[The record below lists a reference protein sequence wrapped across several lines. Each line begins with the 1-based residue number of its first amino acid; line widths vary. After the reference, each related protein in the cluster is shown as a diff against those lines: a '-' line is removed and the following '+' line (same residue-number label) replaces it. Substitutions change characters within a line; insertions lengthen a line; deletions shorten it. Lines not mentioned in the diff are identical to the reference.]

1 MKKYI
6 WIFVL
11 IGAIVLG
18 MIVFSFFGGAPR
30 PIEVEPVG
38 EQTDRVSDMMEDM
51 DLLSPEKKATNEM
64 IEGTVGY

>member
-1 MKKYI
+1 M
-6 WIFVL
+6 
-11 IGAIVLG
+11 LG

-51 DLLSPEKKATNEM
+51 DLFSSEKKATNEM

>member
-18 MIVFSFFGGAPR
+18 MIVFSFFGGTPR

-51 DLLSPEKKATNEM
+51 DLFSPEKKATNEM